1 LPGAPITVASK
12 IDTEG
17 ALLGSLIAAVLR
29 ADGLPVEERL
39 QLGPTSIVRQALL
52 GGAIDIYPEYTG
64 NGARFF
70 RRQGDPAWHDAQRA
84 WRLARDLDAANG
96 IVWLPPAPADN
107 GWAIAVRGEF
117 ARRVGLESLV
127 DFARYVNGGG
137 VVRLAASVEF
147 VESADALPAFE
158 RAYGFRLRQ
167 DQILALAGG
176 DTSATIRA
184 AAERISGIDA
194 AMAYR
199 TDGAL
204 EALGMVLLADPLH
217 AQIVFQPAPVVR
229 AAVVL
234 AHPGIAAALAPV
246 WAGLSLT
253 VLRHLNAR
261 IAAEG
266 AAPALV
272 AADYLAG
279 RP

>member
-1 LPGAPITVASK
+1 
-12 IDTEG
+12 
-17 ALLGSLIAAVLR
+17 
-29 ADGLPVEERL
+29 
-39 QLGPTSIVRQALL
+39 
-52 GGAIDIYPEYTG
+52 
-64 NGARFF
+64 
-70 RRQGDPAWHDAQRA
+70 
-84 WRLARDLDAANG
+84 
-96 IVWLPPAPADN
+96 
-107 GWAIAVRGEF
+107 
-117 ARRVGLESLV
+117 
-127 DFARYVNGGG
+127 
-137 VVRLAASVEF
+137 
-147 VESADALPAFE
+147 
-158 RAYGFRLRQ
+158 
-167 DQILALAGG
+167 
-176 DTSATIRA
+176 
-184 AAERISGIDA
+184 
-194 AMAYR
+194 MAYR

-234 AHPGIAAALAPV
+234 AHPGIAVAPTPALAPV